1 MSSLYL
7 MGITATTAALEIIV
21 GILYLLLNE
30 QFFVVGFFFFN
41 QCPFLYRKDSPDDRH
56 HQYLFAYT
64 AMKQK

>member
-30 QFFVVGFFFFN
+30 QFFVVGFFFF
-41 QCPFLYRKDSPDDRH
+41 
-56 HQYLFAYT
+56 
-64 AMKQK
+64 

>member
-30 QFFVVGFFFFN
+30 QFFVVGFFFLINARF
-41 QCPFLYRKDSPDDRH
+41 
-56 HQYLFAYT
+56 YT
-64 AMKQK
+64 EKIRLTIGITNICLHTLR